1 MLLLSQT
8 GRAQDSRNGN
18 EETSTPSKTPSQ
30 QNSANMETP
39 KRQVERKES
48 FPLASPGPSERSD
61 AESDAESTSSFD
73 TPLTPRIESASKEDI
88 VAMFRKQERV
98 LIRYK
103 TRFSEVR
110 DSMLIIM
117 YLNFSRKQHIN
128 NTSTVVCKGHV

>member
-1 MLLLSQT
+1 
-8 GRAQDSRNGN
+8 
-18 EETSTPSKTPSQ
+18 
-30 QNSANMETP
+30 METP
-39 KRQVERKES
+39 KRHVERKES

-117 YLNFSRKQHIN
+117 YLKL
-128 NTSTVVCKGHV
+128 